1 MVNPILKSNIQ
12 TIKTAVSAGIAL
24 SEAITNLE
32 YQLVVN
38 GTPLLEAKS
47 RSQLAGEEVRKM
59 QADVYIDRDP
69 RIAHKPKTE
78 NEKWYFGPNESSYLW
93 PRYKKVLLGE
103 RKMSA
108 ESVGVID
115 QATTRIV
122 SQLGSPGSSRFRKQ
136 GLVVGRV
143 QSGKTMN
150 FMGLLAKAGDAG
162 YRIIIVLAG
171 TTNTLRYQTQDR
183 LQRDLVGYE
192 TDAVWHWLTQAKCDP
207 ATLVV
212 DPDGEFRERG
222 NATSVM
228 GNINVRKVAVIKKN
242 AIVLRRVRKWLQGV
256 ADQHKELC
264 PVLIVDDECDNASV
278 NTKRPGE
285 DPAAINSEIR
295 DILELLPKVSYVGY
309 TATPF
314 ANVLINPKA
323 EEQDLYPRDFLFA
336 IPQNKEYFGPERIFG
351 RNPLNS
357 DDAGSDGNDIVRE
370 ISKEDVAK
378 VCPASRKSL
387 DGFIMSECES
397 LQDATRYFLM
407 STAARCWREQQIGQ
421 DPDFKSMLVNTSQY
435 MGIHRKMKPVVEGI
449 LKKLCTNFHTSIE
462 KWRSQWEMEQS
473 KFTQDSIG
481 CNHEKVSWDQLAT
494 QLSQDFFNK
503 VSVIVSNSDPN
514 LASNLNSCYDK
525 SKKGSIQIV
534 IGGNTLSRGITLEGL
549 STSYFVRTSTTYDTL
564 LQMGRW
570 FGYRRDYED
579 MPRIWMTKEMED
591 QFLQLSAVEFEM
603 FQELAYFMAG
613 KSPAEVGLRIRKS
626 PGMQITAKSKM
637 YHAEECDIDYEGFCV
652 QTTFVHKDQ
661 EIPLQKNKAAVEQL
675 ITACGGSSA
684 WSQNRGHWLKRDAN
698 VELVS
703 KFLSDYQFHEKNQ
716 KADPEILLSYIRKRK
731 ESGGCL
737 QWNIAIKTKSEAPQ
751 PGDEITLAGLRICKF
766 QFSRHRAYAGE
777 RFAYLQAIRS
787 STDIFADAADP
798 KELEKRCNNEPERIA
813 ERMKYEDGRGLIVIY
828 PIRADSQPN
837 DSNKKNRLP
846 LEAKDDVFGLAI
858 FFPGDRTGKSGE
870 GYVKVLIEP
879 TRSSNE
885 EDEFETE
892 PTV

>member
-1 MVNPILKSNIQ
+1 MSDPILKTNIQ
-12 TIKTAVSAGIAL
+12 AIKTAVSAGVAL
-24 SEAITNLE
+24 AEAIQNLE
-32 YQLVVN
+32 RQLIAN
-38 GTPLLEAKS
+38 GTPAADAKT
-47 RSQLAGEEVRKM
+47 RSELAGEEVRKL

-69 RIAHKPKTE
+69 RISHKPKTE
-78 NEKWYFGPNESSYLW
+78 NEKWYFGPNEYSYLW
-93 PRYKKVLLGE
+93 PRYRKLLLGE
-103 RKMSA
+103 RKMA
-108 ESVGVID
+108 PENVDSVD
-115 QATTRIV
+115 EATTRIV

-183 LQRDLVGYE
+183 IQRDLVGQKD
-192 TDAVWHWLTQAKCDP
+192 TRWDWLTQAKCDET
-207 ATLVV
+207 TLIV
-212 DPDGEFRERG
+212 DPDGEFKERG

-228 GNINVRKVAVIKKN
+228 GNINVRKIAVIKKN

-278 NTKRPGE
+278 NTRRPGE

-336 IPQNKEYFGPERIFG
+336 IPLNKDYFGPERIFG

-370 ISKEDVAK
+370 ISKDDVAK
-378 VCPASRKSL
+378 VCPASRKTL
-387 DGFIMSECES
+387 DEFEMSECES
-397 LQDATRYFLM
+397 LKDAIRYFLM
-407 STAARCWREQQIGQ
+407 STAARCWRERELGLES
-421 DPDFKSMLVNTSQY
+421 DFKSMLINTSQY
-435 MGIHRKMKPVVEGI
+435 TAIHRKMKPVVVGV
-449 LKKLCTNFHTSIE
+449 LKKLADSFEVERNTW
-462 KWRSQWEMEQS
+462 KAQWENESS
-473 KFTQDSIG
+473 KFSQNSIG
-481 CNHEKVSWDQLAT
+481 CRHEKVTWENLSEQLT
-494 QLSQDFFNK
+494 SSFFTN
-503 VSVIVSNSDPN
+503 VAVIVSNSDPN

-525 SKKGSIQIV
+525 SKKGSVQIV

-591 QFLQLSAVEFEM
+591 KFLQLSAVEFEM
-603 FQELAYFMAG
+603 FQELSYFMAG

-637 YHAEECDIDYEGFCV
+637 YHAEDCDIDYEGFCV
-652 QTTFVHKDQ
+652 QTTFVHKDEAQ
-661 EIPLQKNKAAVEQL
+661 PLAKNKQSVEKL
-675 ITACGGSSA
+675 IVDCGGRTA
-684 WSQNRGHWLKRDAN
+684 WDRKPGFWLKRDAGVN
-698 VELVS
+698 TVIA
-703 KFLSDYQFHEKNQ
+703 FLSNYEFHEKNQ
-716 KADPEILLSYIRKRK
+716 KADREILLSYIRKRQ
-731 ESGGCL
+731 ELGGCL
-737 QWNIAIKTKSEAPQ
+737 HWNIAIKTKSEAPQ
-751 PGDEITLAGLRICKF
+751 AGDEINLAGLEIRKF
-766 QFSRHRAYAGE
+766 QFSRHIAYAGE
-777 RFAYLQAIRS
+777 RFAYLQAIKS
-787 STDIFADAADP
+787 STDIFADAENPGA
-798 KELEKRCNNEPERIA
+798 LESRCKNDPERIA
-813 ERMKYEDGRGLIVIY
+813 ERTKYEDGRGLIVIY
-828 PIRADSQPN
+828 PTRADSQPN
-837 DSNKKNRLP
+837 ESNKKNRLP

-858 FFPGDRTGKSGE
+858 FFPGGRTDRSGL
-870 GYVKVLIEP
+870 GSVRVRIEP
-879 TRSSNE
+879 TRNANE
-885 EDEFETE
+885 EEEFEGE

>member
-1 MVNPILKSNIQ
+1 MDPILKTNIQ
-12 TIKTAVSAGIAL
+12 AIKTAVSAGVAL
-24 SEAITNLE
+24 AEAIQNLE
-32 YQLVVN
+32 SQLIAN
-38 GTPLLEAKS
+38 GTPAADAKT
-47 RSQLAGEEVRKM
+47 RSLIAGEEVRKL

-69 RIAHKPKTE
+69 RISHKPKTE
-78 NEKWYFGPNESSYLW
+78 NEKWYFGPNEYSYLW
-93 PRYKKVLLGE
+93 PRYRKLLSGE

-108 ESVGVID
+108 ESVDSVD

-228 GNINVRKVAVIKKN
+228 GNINVRKIAVIKKN
-242 AIVLRRVRKWLQGV
+242 AIVLKRVRKWLQGV
-256 ADQHKELC
+256 SDQHKELC

-336 IPQNKEYFGPERIFG
+336 IPLNKEYFGPERIFG

-357 DDAGSDGNDIVRE
+357 DDTGSEGNDIVRE
-370 ISKEDVAK
+370 ISKEDVTK
-378 VCPASRKSL
+378 VCPASRRSI
-387 DGFIMSECES
+387 DGFVMSECES
-397 LQDATRYFLM
+397 LKDAIRYFIM
-407 STAARCWREQQIGQ
+407 STAARCWRENQIGQ
-421 DPDFKSMLVNTSQY
+421 EPEFKSMLINTSQY
-435 MGIHRKMKPVVEGI
+435 IAIQRKMKPVVEG
-449 LKKLCTNFHTSIE
+449 LFQKLCGGFEMQIE
-462 KWRSQWEMEQS
+462 KWKTQWEIES
-473 KFTQDSIG
+473 NKFSQDSIG
-481 CNHEKVSWDQLAT
+481 CNHEKVSWDNLASQLT
-494 QLSQDFFNK
+494 NDFFSK
-503 VSVIVSNSDPN
+503 FSVIVSNSDPN

-549 STSYFVRTSTTYDTL
+549 STSYFVRTTTTYDTL

-570 FGYRRDYED
+570 FGYRMNYED

-603 FQELAYFMAG
+603 FQELSYFMAG
-613 KSPAEVGLRIRKS
+613 RSPAEVGLRIRKS

-637 YHAEECDIDYEGFCV
+637 YHAEDCDIDYEGFCV
-652 QTTFVHKDQ
+652 QTTFVHKD
-661 EIPLQKNKAAVEQL
+661 EEDPLAKNKKAVEEL
-675 ITACGGSSA
+675 IVDCGSQTA
-684 WSQNRGHWLKRDAN
+684 WDKTRGFWLKRDAT
-698 VELVS
+698 VDSVI
-703 KFLSDYQFHEKNQ
+703 KFLSNYQFHEKNQ
-716 KADPEILLSYIRKRK
+716 KADPDILLSYIRKRK
-731 ESGGCL
+731 EFGGCVH
-737 QWNIAIKTKSEAPQ
+737 WNIAIKTKSETPQ
-751 PGDEITLAGLRICKF
+751 PGDEITLSGLKINKF
-766 QFSRHRAYAGE
+766 QFSRHKAYAGE
-777 RFAYLQAIRS
+777 RFAYLQAIKS
-787 STDIFADAADP
+787 STDIFADAEDP
-798 KELEKRCNNEPERIA
+798 SLLESRCKNDPERIA
-813 ERMKYEDGRGLIVIY
+813 ERTKYENGRGLIVIY
-828 PIRADSQPN
+828 PTRADSQPN
-837 DSNKKNRLP
+837 ETNRKNRLP

-858 FFPGDRTGKSGE
+858 FFPGGRTDRSGQ
-870 GYVKVLIEP
+870 GSVRVRIEP
-879 TRSSNE
+879 TRDANE
-885 EDEFETE
+885 EEEFEGE